1 MQTTLPILM
10 PLIQLDIEYGIT
22 GAPFNQLK
30 AQKVILSVGHTFGYG
45 FGHFDLSIY
54 MYCRLFS

>member
-22 GAPFNQLK
+22 GAPVAGCSVNLDGQHGQVYPAVINCAWLR
-30 AQKVILSVGHTFGYG
+30 QKGDWLTRVV
-45 FGHFDLSIY
+45 
-54 MYCRLFS
+54 

>member
-22 GAPFNQLK
+22 GAPFNQPK
-30 AQKVILSVGHTFGYG
+30 PKRSFNPSVILLGMGLVY
-45 FGHFDLSIY
+45 FDLSIH

>member
-1 MQTTLPILM
+1 TLPILM

-30 AQKVILSVGHTFGYG
+30 AQKVIQSVGHTFGYG

-54 MYCRLFS
+54 R